1 MNRSTLVSNL
11 LTGILVVCAT
21 VVTAAVLRRELLD
34 PPLPAQAAAVA
45 ALRQIDDWEALA
57 AEGAVMGPADA
68 PVRIVEFSDFQCPF
82 CRVVQETLAAV
93 RARHPDRVAIVYRH
107 LPLDAL
113 HPHARAAAN
122 AVECAGEQGRFA
134 EYHDGLFAAQDSI
147 GVRSWDHFAEEA
159 GLPDLDAFR
168 QCVAENRYA
177 DRVERDALLAAE
189 LGLEATPTLI
199 VNGTVYSG
207 APPEE
212 ELERLVRAAR

>member
-1 MNRSTLVSNL
+1 MNRSTLVSNF

-21 VVTAAVLRRELLD
+21 VVTAAVLRREFLE
-34 PPLPAQAAAVA
+34 PPLPAQAAGA
-45 ALRQIDDWEALA
+45 ALRQIDDWESLA
-57 AEGAVMGPADA
+57 SEGAVMGSADA

-134 EYHDGLFAAQDSI
+134 EYHDGLFATQDSI
-147 GVRSWDHFAEEA
+147 GVRPWDRYAEEA
-159 GLPDLDAFR
+159 RLPDLDAFR

-177 DRVERDALLAAE
+177 DRVERDARLAAE
-189 LGLEATPTLI
+189 LGLDATPSLI
-199 VNGTVYSG
+199 VNGTLYSG
-207 APPEE
+207 APSEA
-212 ELERLVRAAR
+212 ELERLVQAAQ